1 MTSIELYPTLDLCIE
16 STAKREF
23 NRLSA
28 EYLAKGGGDIT
39 TDKQLMLLR
48 AFLEEADF
56 PALRGASEP
65 HLLEGSKVRFVLTD
79 EGGLSCRMDVL

>member
-1 MTSIELYPTLDLCIE
+1 MPSIELYPTLDFCIE

-28 EYLAKGGGDIT
+28 KYMVGGGKDSL
-39 TDKQLMLLR
+39 TDGQIILLR

-65 HLLEGSKVRFVLTD
+65 HLLEGRKVRFVLTD
-79 EGGLSCRMDVL
+79 EGGLSYRMDVL